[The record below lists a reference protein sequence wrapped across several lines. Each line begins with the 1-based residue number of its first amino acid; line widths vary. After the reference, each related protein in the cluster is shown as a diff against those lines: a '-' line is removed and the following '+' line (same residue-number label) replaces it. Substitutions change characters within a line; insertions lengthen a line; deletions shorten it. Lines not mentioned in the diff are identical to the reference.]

1 MKAIVILII
10 RILSILSSLILAFII
25 TKRGEFSL
33 FADYER
39 LIRYSGFMTALLG
52 MGFPA
57 EILKYGRD
65 LPFER
70 TKSLESLIFIALSFG
85 LLSTLGGLWFYY
97 NSNTFEYYFFIMPIA
112 ALQFYNQILVSLYSK
127 ESRAIESNLW
137 NFGTGNI
144 IILAVVL
151 IIILTSYSLNFG
163 VLLLTVLLLRALFI
177 LIPTNNLAYYVLKFK
192 HISFINLNL
201 TITPFYIISL
211 INNFSLVVEI
221 FVIDL
226 IFDDLSFSIAAII
239 LRIGQSINLLL
250 TVPNSQIP
258 SIIREEGLQR
268 RLRNIMVIP
277 RILAIVSLAV
287 VVIFSPRI
295 FGDWV
300 NEIQINYYIGLVIYV
315 ASNVFNVLCGSNGM
329 VMLLMGYE
337 KLHLKIQIISLMLS
351 VGLVVY
357 GALNNNI
364 LTVLIGFSTR
374 IIFENVLKTYFVKK
388 RLGINTLL

>member
-1 MKAIVILII
+1 MILII